1 MSAVV
6 YPVLVLPVIITMFS
20 SCKLVD
26 KSSETLCVRYVAY
39 EFSNRTS
46 FINDKVT
53 IPFTESRMRH
63 T

>member
-6 YPVLVLPVIITMFS
+6 YAVLVLPVIMTMFS
-20 SCKLVD
+20 SCKLLD
-26 KSSETLCVRYVAY
+26 KDSETLCVRYVAY

-46 FINDKVT
+46 IINHKVT
-53 IPFTESRMRH
+53 IPFTESRMHH